1 MIYQHNRFH
10 GPSRNSPFTFHHKK
24 IDSSSIFPLP
34 FRPVIEIVYI
44 ECQFLWYPLDKIS
57 KCPVL
62 SLPVSYSPCFLYNT
76 NIIIPFPMTGKAPM
90 H

>member
-1 MIYQHNRFH
+1 M
-10 GPSRNSPFTFHHKK
+10 
-24 IDSSSIFPLP
+24 
-34 FRPVIEIVYI
+34 V
-44 ECQFLWYPLDKIS
+44 PLDKIS

-76 NIIIPFPMTGKAPM
+76 NIIIPFTMTGKAPM